1 MNIYVYITAL
11 GMVLIGLYFVWRE
24 NKRESKEEQKSK
36 SVISNNLKNKK
47 REENKDIKKAIEAF
61 HPGRLSNI

>member
-1 MNIYVYITAL
+1 MACILFGGKIKESVKP
-11 GMVLIGLYFVWRE
+11 
-24 NKRESKEEQKSK
+24 NKKSK